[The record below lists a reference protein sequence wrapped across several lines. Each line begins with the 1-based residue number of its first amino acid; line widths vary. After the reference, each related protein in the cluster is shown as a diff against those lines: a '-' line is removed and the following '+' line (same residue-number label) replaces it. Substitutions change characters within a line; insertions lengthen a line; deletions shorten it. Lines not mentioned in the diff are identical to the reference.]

1 MSTDSSM
8 EIIGTSPQE
17 RLRLAAKE
25 YQDAMWASDTP
36 ASGINYVLRELMD
49 VSNVHNMVHF
59 NKAGCAGPRQEHMA
73 IDSPPPCELASLEQG
88 AKDRL
93 LMCVEE
99 LLKEGWAITATIERA
114 IP

>member
-1 MSTDSSM
+1 MSTDKFGDV
-8 EIIGTSPQE
+8 IGQNPAE

-25 YQDAMWASDTP
+25 YQDAFWAADTP
-36 ASGINYVLRELMD
+36 GSGINYVLRELMD
-49 VSNVHNMVHF
+49 VSNVHRMVHF
-59 NKAGCAGPRQEHMA
+59 GGLICNGPRQEHMA
-73 IDSPPPCELASLEQG
+73 IDSPPPCELATLEQA

-114 IP
+114 MP